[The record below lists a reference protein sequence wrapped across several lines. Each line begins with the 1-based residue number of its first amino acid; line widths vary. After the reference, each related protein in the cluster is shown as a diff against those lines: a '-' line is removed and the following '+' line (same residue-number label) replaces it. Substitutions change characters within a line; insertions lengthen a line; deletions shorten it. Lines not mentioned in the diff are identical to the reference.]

1 MNPEPIRNN
10 TGGIDS
16 RTAPGGGPAAA
27 FKAFHR
33 SLLLLQN
40 PKLALPLFL
49 YFLLKLGILAL
60 YISNT
65 SLNLSP
71 VWAFF
76 IRGLTPE
83 NINHYPIHPI
93 MMQTILG
100 RLDILMDIFVF
111 VIFQGVTIILV
122 SAAFARRSVSLREGF
137 KTTTT
142 RYFHLV
148 IAAIAASVIMLVFVN
163 APAIIAEQTGR
174 HAGTGIT
181 AAGTII
187 GLVIQALLLFT
198 APFILLERIAGFR
211 AIGRSIRFAGRS
223 IGTSVLLVIVP
234 FILTLPTMLLML
246 RADMIAFRISPDFLI
261 YIQVAGEIM
270 QLFASYLVI
279 GGATIYFISKGKTQ

>member
-1 MNPEPIRNN
+1 MNSEPARNK
-10 TGGIDS
+10 TAGIDS
-16 RTAPGGGPAAA
+16 RTAPEGAAAAA

-60 YISNT
+60 YIANT

-111 VIFQGVTIILV
+111 VIFQGATIVLV
-122 SAAFARRSVSLREGF
+122 SAAFTRRNVSLREGF
-137 KTTTT
+137 KTTVA
-142 RYFHLV
+142 RYIHLV
-148 IAAIAASVIMLVFVN
+148 IAAIASSVIMLVIVN

-174 HAGTGIT
+174 QAGAGIT
-181 AAGTII
+181 AAGTIL
-187 GLVIQALLLFT
+187 GLMIQALLLFT
-198 APFILLERIAGFR
+198 VPFILLGRITGLR
-211 AIGRSIRFAGRS
+211 AIGRSIQFAGRS
-223 IGTSVLLVIVP
+223 IGSSMLLVTAP

-261 YIQVAGEIM
+261 NIQVAGEIM